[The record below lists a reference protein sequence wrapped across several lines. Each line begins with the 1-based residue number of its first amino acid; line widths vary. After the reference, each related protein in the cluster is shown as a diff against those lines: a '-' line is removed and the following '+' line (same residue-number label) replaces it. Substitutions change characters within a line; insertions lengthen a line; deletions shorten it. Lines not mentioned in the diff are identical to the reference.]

1 MVDTTLNLLPYL
13 GITVSVNIIL
23 GLFHNIRTLHER
35 FSIKKF
41 LIGLLKSI
49 IIGTSFISL
58 AFVFDKMDL
67 AVALGDYLIEPDLL
81 LYSAI
86 IVYLSKALVNL
97 QNILGVNKLTEKTNK
112 NIYNLEPNTQEE
124 REEI

>member
-13 GITVSVNIIL
+13 GITVSINILL
-23 GLFHNIRTLHER
+23 GLFCNVRTLHER
-35 FSIKKF
+35 FSEKKLF
-41 LIGLLKSI
+41 TGISKAI
-49 IIGTSFISL
+49 IVSVSFICL

-67 AVALGDYLIEPDLL
+67 AIALGDYLIEPDLL

-97 QNILGVNKLTEKTNK
+97 QNILGINKLTEKTNK
-112 NIYNLEPNTQEE
+112 KIYNLEPHTEKE
-124 REEI
+124 SEEI

>member
-1 MVDTTLNLLPYL
+1 MVDTTLSLLPYL
-13 GITVSVNIIL
+13 GITVSINIIL
-23 GLFHNIRTLHER
+23 GLFHSTRTLHER

-41 LIGLLKSI
+41 LISLLKSI

-67 AVALGDYLIEPDLL
+67 AVALRDYLIEPDLL

-97 QNILGVNKLTEKTNK
+97 QNILGVNKLTEKQTKILNFTK
-112 NIYNLEPNTQEE
+112 
-124 REEI
+124 